1 MTDTYI
7 TIGQPPNSRVE
18 LLMYEILCTISE
30 KVGAF
35 YDEHVGIRDEK
46 DARITNLEMICMIS
60 TNVLVNLLHGA
71 VKKDISSEDR
81 LKVINTC
88 LEEVS
93 RISLN
98 LWMALEA
105 NRATKDVSH

>member
-7 TIGQPPNSRVE
+7 TIGQKPETRIE
-18 LLMYEILCTISE
+18 LLMYEILGSISE
-30 KVGAF
+30 KIGAF
-35 YDEHVGIRDEK
+35 YNEVGVK
-46 DARITNLEMICMIS
+46 PGKITNLEMICMIT
-60 TNVLVNLLHGA
+60 TNVLVNLLQG
-71 VKKDISSEDR
+71 VVRTDISSENR
-81 LKVINTC
+81 LNVINTC

-105 NRATKDVSH
+105 SRASKDVSH

>member
-7 TIGQPPNSRVE
+7 TIGQPPNTRIE
-18 LLMYEILCTISE
+18 LLMYDILCTIHE
-30 KVGAF
+30 KVGSY
-35 YDEHVGIRDEK
+35 YDEIGTDPSK
-46 DARITNLEMICMIS
+46 ITNLEMICMIS
-60 TNVLVNLLHGA
+60 TNVLVNLLQGA
-71 VKKDISSEDR
+71 VRKDISSADR
-81 LKVINTC
+81 LTVINTC

-105 NRATKDVSH
+105 NRASKDVSH

>member
-1 MTDTYI
+1 MTATYI
-7 TIGQPPNSRVE
+7 TIGQPPNTRVE
-18 LLMYEILCTISE
+18 LLMYEILGTISE

-35 YDEHVGIRDEK
+35 YDEGCSKQDK
-46 DARITNLEMICMIS
+46 ITNLEMICMIA
-60 TNVLVNLLHGA
+60 TNVLVNLLQGA
-71 VKKDISSEDR
+71 VRKDISSEDR

-105 NRATKDVSH
+105 SRATNDVSH